1 MAGYFGECT
10 CELNAGG
17 ARADHHERQPLAPKR
32 VVGFALGVLK
42 GEQYAAAYGE
52 SVFQGFQPR
61 RVRRPR
67 VVAKVAVGRTGCDDE
82 IVVGDVCCAIQAY
95 VTLCGVDGGDFAHQH
110 GDVLLP
116 AKNMAYRRGD
126 GRPGQACGG
135 HLIQQRLKQMMV
147 TAVDQRD
154 LHGLAGECLGRFKSA
169 EAAADDDDVRTILR
183 RHANILT
190 QVR

>member
-67 VVAKVAVGRTGCDDE
+67 VVAKVAVGRARCYDE
-82 IVVGDVCCAIQAY
+82 MIVGNVCRAVHA
-95 VTLCGVDGGDFAHQH
+95 DGA
-110 GDVLLP
+110 L
-116 AKNMAYRRGD
+116 
-126 GRPGQACGG
+126 
-135 HLIQQRLKQMMV
+135 
-147 TAVDQRD
+147 
-154 LHGLAGECLGRFKSA
+154 
-169 EAAADDDDVRTILR
+169 
-183 RHANILT
+183 
-190 QVR
+190 